1 MASPSLSCPYCNAI
15 LTENEVRSSR
25 GRALCPRCGETFPLP
40 AGQQLNSNTVA
51 GQELPDRSSVTTQP
65 SRFSNRT
72 IAFSILTFMGLLAA
86 GFFWY
91 AWETQE
97 VRREHDSS
105 LPKSQSITIPIGI
118 AIACNIYI
126 VALIFA
132 MVKPQNRPGAVRLTI
147 LLAGITTI
155 IVTVALMRVHIR
167 VSSDPNAAEDIYV
180 PPIVHS
186 VRPAELSGLSYLPD
200 DTNVIVVFNIGEL
213 METPAGREFLSGN
226 SPSPIPLSPEGSAP
240 GPRVGDGGGF
250 WNWQR
255 LQEWTGISLNEIDHV
270 IIGLKVDNNLLP
282 RLIVV
287 IETNRPLSAA
297 RVKERLRAGKVP
309 DKEAYL
315 FPSDRVVILGLTKN
329 DLQSVSAQ
337 RKEGIGHL
345 SLPLQQTLK
354 ERIPRGDQV
363 WAVGQSD
370 DWQKTPA
377 LAFLAALPKEDRAV
391 IQRIQTFAIAVRVEQ
406 RENLGAAFR
415 CSDESAAKA
424 FERWLRQQKPEEME
438 EMKISQQDDWVSLQ
452 AKVTDISPLINRMK
466 IAPRKPQ

>member
-1 MASPSLSCPYCNAI
+1 MS
-15 LTENEVRSSR
+15 
-25 GRALCPRCGETFPLP
+25 
-40 AGQQLNSNTVA
+40 
-51 GQELPDRSSVTTQP
+51 
-65 SRFSNRT
+65 
-72 IAFSILTFMGLLAA
+72 LLAA

-97 VRREHDSS
+97 IRREHDSS

-132 MVKPQNRPGAVRLTI
+132 MVKPENRPGAVRLAI

-167 VSSDPNAAEDIYV
+167 VSSDPNAAEEIYV

-186 VRPAELSGLSYLPD
+186 VRPAELSGLGYLPD
-200 DTNVIVVFNIGEL
+200 DTNVIAAFNIGEL
-213 METPAGREFLSGN
+213 MESPAGREFLTGHA
-226 SPSPIPLSPEGSAP
+226 PSPLPHSPEGRGQRNGS
-240 GPRVGDGGGF
+240 GF

-255 LQEWTGISLNEIDHV
+255 LQEWTGISLNETEHV

-297 RVKERLRAGKVP
+297 QVKERLRAGKLP

-337 RKEGIGHL
+337 RKEGIGHF
-345 SLPLQQTLK
+345 SLPLQKALK

-363 WAVGQSD
+363 WVVGQSD

-377 LAFLAALPKEDRAV
+377 LAFLAEFPKEDRAV
-391 IQRIQTFAIAVRVEQ
+391 IQRIQTFVIAARVEQ
-406 RENLGAAFR
+406 GETLDAAFR
-415 CSDESAAKA
+415 CSDETAAKA
-424 FERWLRQQKPEEME
+424 FEQWLRQQKPEEMK
-438 EMKISQQDDWVSLQ
+438 EMKISRQEDWASLQ
-452 AKVTDISPLINRMK
+452 AKVTDISPLLNRMK
-466 IAPRKPQ
+466 VAPRKPQ